1 MKKMLCHLA
10 WVALCLCEWP
20 AMASNALIGQRS
32 ALDTVAEA
40 FKSRV
45 LENIH
50 QSLAAVRTLRE
61 RIEARDLPGAQR
73 AWLAAREG
81 WESSEIVTSEYF
93 PDLDRA
99 IDAWP
104 DGERGFH
111 AIEARL
117 FGAHS
122 TDALVAAE
130 ELVSNL
136 TELERRLRDTELTA
150 QGLLNGLVRLTYEI
164 GEDKSGGGESPFS
177 GNSLAEIGNNVEAIA
192 AAYVKVFSPSVS
204 RKHAG
209 SASQVTADIDH
220 LRSLTTAPSLGALDQ
235 TALREVTEDLSADLA
250 ALGQQ
255 LGLEKPALGN

>member
-1 MKKMLCHLA
+1 MLGPLA
-10 WVALCLCEWP
+10 WVALCFCDLP
-20 AMASNALIGQRS
+20 AMARNALIIQGS
-32 ALDTVAEA
+32 ALDALAET

-45 LENIH
+45 LENTH

-122 TDALVAAE
+122 TDALVAAD

-136 TELERRLRDTELTA
+136 TELEHRLRDTPLTA

-164 GEDKSGGGESPFS
+164 GEDKAGGGESPFS
-177 GNSLAEIGNNVEAIA
+177 GNSLAEIGNNVDAIA
-192 AAYVKVFSPSVS
+192 AAYVRVFAPAAT

-209 SASQVTADIDH
+209 STSQVSADLDH
-220 LRSLTTAPSLGALDQ
+220 LRSVIKAPSLGALDQ
-235 TALREVTEDLSADLA
+235 RALRELSEDLTADLA